1 MNYEEVIVDLMKE
14 VTVRTKKK
22 PSLST
27 EKLEF
32 LKSIIMMIESVV
44 KSSYSDVV
52 DFLVSDNG
60 KDLAIAFCGEDLEIQ
75 NGRKNPF
82 YELVEKANNA
92 KIDSQEDYARVIL
105 TFTDIWELID
115 VE

>member
-1 MNYEEVIVDLMKE
+1 MNYEEVIIDLMKK
-14 VTVRTKKK
+14 VAVGTKKK
-22 PSLST
+22 PSLSE

-32 LKSIIMMIESVV
+32 LKSIIMMIDPVA

-52 DFLVSDNG
+52 DLLVSDDG

-75 NGRKNPF
+75 NGRKNLF
-82 YELVEKANNA
+82 YELAVKASSA
-92 KIDSQEDYARVIL
+92 KIDSQEDCVRVIF
-105 TFTDIWELID
+105 TFADIWELAD

>member
-22 PSLST
+22 PSLSE

-32 LKSIIMMIESVV
+32 LKSIVMMIEPVE
-44 KSSYSDVV
+44 KASYSDVV
-52 DFLVSDNG
+52 DFLISDNG

-82 YELVEKANNA
+82 YELVAKASSA

-105 TFTDIWELID
+105 TFTDIWELVD

>member
-1 MNYEEVIVDLMKE
+1 MNYEEVIIDLMKK
-14 VTVRTKKK
+14 VAVGTKKK
-22 PSLST
+22 PSLSE

-32 LKSIIMMIESVV
+32 LKSIIMMIDPVA

-52 DFLVSDNG
+52 DLLVSDDG

-75 NGRKNPF
+75 NGRKNLF
-82 YELVEKANNA
+82 YELAVKASSA
-92 KIDSQEDYARVIL
+92 KIDSQVDYVRVIF
-105 TFTDIWELID
+105 TFADIWELAD

>member
-14 VTVRTKKK
+14 VVKRTKKK
-22 PSLST
+22 PALSE

-32 LKSIIMMIESVV
+32 LKSIIAMTEPVA

-52 DFLVSDNG
+52 DFLVSDDG
-60 KDLAIAFCGEDLEIQ
+60 KDMAIAFCGEDLEIQ

-82 YELVEKANNA
+82 YELIAKASCV

-105 TFTDIWELID
+105 TFKDIWELVD